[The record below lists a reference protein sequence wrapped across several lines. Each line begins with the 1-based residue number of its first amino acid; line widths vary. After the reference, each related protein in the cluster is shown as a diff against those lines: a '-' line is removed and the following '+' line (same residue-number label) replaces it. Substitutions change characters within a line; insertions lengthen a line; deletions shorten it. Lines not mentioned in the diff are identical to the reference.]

1 MNKMDELT
9 YADDPNRR
17 FLRPTEYRNVEEEIK
32 DLALTKEE
40 EQYSLKSIIRVRNS
54 CDFMLICSTETQSWI
69 CSLWIQFYSQD
80 MPGGHCLC

>member
-9 YADDPNRR
+9 YADDLNRR

-40 EQYSLKSIIRVRNS
+40 EQYSLKSIIRVRIS
-54 CDFMLICSTETQSWI
+54 CNFMFNL
-69 CSLWIQFYSQD
+69 
-80 MPGGHCLC
+80 